1 MTAPVLV
8 PAFADPVLNAQMSFR
23 AALKA
28 MSEPGVIAQAD
39 FADALDIM
47 HPATFSLALTLFDDD
62 TQIWLSPAL
71 DTPMVRAN
79 LAFHCA
85 CPVVDDPQQAD
96 LAIITAVE
104 VDYLEQFRCG
114 TDRDPELSCTV
125 IVQLDSLEGGR
136 PVVLEG
142 PGIESQRA
150 VTLPLCERFW
160 SERNRV
166 TDFPKG
172 LDFFMTSQRQLMA
185 LPRST
190 VASVL

>member
-28 MSEPGVIAQAD
+28 MSEPGMVAQAD

-62 TQIWLSPAL
+62 TQVWLSPAL

-85 CPVVDDPQQAD
+85 CPVTNDPRQAD
-96 LAIITAVE
+96 LAIITAAE

-114 TDRDPELSCTV
+114 TDRDPEQSCTV
-125 IVQLDSLEGGR
+125 IVQLDSLQGGR
-136 PVVLEG
+136 QVVLEG

-160 SERNRV
+160 SARNRV